1 MVHSKGQKD
10 KARKSGLS
18 LRRKTIKL
26 GKDCNVFSAL
36 VYWNPTHRRMETVMH
51 LPRGQTLPDVN
62 GLVCVLPDGYPHRP
76 VADSS
81 SYAGWRP
88 ITFVSEQALE

>member
-1 MVHSKGQKD
+1 MAHSKGQKD
-10 KARKSGLS
+10 KIRKSGLS
-18 LRRKTIKL
+18 LQNKAIKL
-26 GKDCNVFSAL
+26 GEQCDIFSAL
-36 VYWNPTHRRMETVMH
+36 AYWNPTHKRMETVMH

-62 GLVCVLPDGYPHRP
+62 KLVCVLPDSHPHRP